1 MLPAEITQFPR
12 MGSLG
17 PVRLSPGL
25 AWTALRGAGMN
36 PTPMCVDSSQSSLGD
51 LPLVMEFGILASGNS
66 VDPHGRAREFLGSDE
81 LLLLP

>member
-1 MLPAEITQFPR
+1 
-12 MGSLG
+12 
-17 PVRLSPGL
+17 
-25 AWTALRGAGMN
+25 MN